1 MKTSNLHIEV
11 LFTPFPNEISNQEKA
26 QRQWATGRLSM
37 PITLMEIFFVA
48 QKADSPTDS
57 PAFPMVCTGASSS
70 CVGTADGFYNR
81 CFFGII
87 DSAAS
92 KQPKKRTKNHQ
103 TSSHTA
109 LRLPEVVD
117 CLAFASLKY
126 SSSWGNSHDRP
137 EHCCQVWRI
146 KSHMPIDVERDLFLA
161 SKTPFPI
168 IQCILGPRPRHK
180 APQLEPTIQLEQL
193 PWNQVI
199 GVWWGW
205 KTVNCR
211 NERTFNRQF
220 FWIFCFK
227 LTARFQ
233 DHNDKNRPK
242 NHQAQGCF
250 SKNQAGQ
257 PWFLTKLIT
266 LLSKPGKVWLK
277 LLHPPWFL
285 ISSQVNKFMK
295 HHQSTIPR
303 SHRWCENRLLK
314 IISGLPAQK
323 GLWCY

>member
-48 QKADSPTDS
+48 QKADSPTGS

-126 SSSWGNSHDRP
+126 SSS
-137 EHCCQVWRI
+137 
-146 KSHMPIDVERDLFLA
+146 
-161 SKTPFPI
+161 
-168 IQCILGPRPRHK
+168 
-180 APQLEPTIQLEQL
+180 
-193 PWNQVI
+193 
-199 GVWWGW
+199 
-205 KTVNCR
+205 
-211 NERTFNRQF
+211 
-220 FWIFCFK
+220 
-227 LTARFQ
+227 
-233 DHNDKNRPK
+233 
-242 NHQAQGCF
+242 
-250 SKNQAGQ
+250 
-257 PWFLTKLIT
+257 
-266 LLSKPGKVWLK
+266 
-277 LLHPPWFL
+277 
-285 ISSQVNKFMK
+285 
-295 HHQSTIPR
+295 
-303 SHRWCENRLLK
+303 
-314 IISGLPAQK
+314 
-323 GLWCY
+323 